1 MRREHYSL
9 SVNRIPSVQMCAE
22 AMVQA
27 GLEGGSFAAHLC
39 WRYGTTPRD
48 YVLHEHSV
56 LQMPPGASWHL
67 YLLSVEQALHSD
79 LCEKQDCRTSCT
91 QDKPHSAAPPRAH
104 LESGD
109 FLQE

>member
-1 MRREHYSL
+1 MRNPVFYLFEHFPQAS
-9 SVNRIPSVQMCAE
+9 SVFP
-22 AMVQA
+22 
-27 GLEGGSFAAHLC
+27 AH
-39 WRYGTTPRD
+39 PRGH
-48 YVLHEHSV
+48 LHEHSV

-109 FLQE
+109 FLETF

>member
-1 MRREHYSL
+1 
-9 SVNRIPSVQMCAE
+9 MCAE
-22 AMVQA
+22 SMVQA

-67 YLLSVEQALHSD
+67 YLLSVEQHLPSV
-79 LCEKQDCRTSCT
+79 LCEKQDSNTSCT
-91 QDKPHSAAPPRAH
+91 QDKAHSAAPPRAH

-109 FLQE
+109 FLL